1 MNKPIKQAMHD
12 LYSDIQLSADE
23 LQDIKSLAGDEP
35 QKPAVSHAVTRRWNT
50 VVLSL
55 CAMVCTVA
63 VSLTWF
69 SMNHQLMHSQIKVD
83 AIVADAI
90 DNHVLHNVLEYKT
103 QSIDTLAQAFSYLG
117 FAPINSLL
125 TKSYGQLVGAR
136 PCFILGMP
144 AAQLRYQ
151 PDNAASATVFQT
163 RYQEDV
169 YGILPSQEEPITT
182 VNRGVSVS
190 LWVEDDVLMVT
201 AASL

>member
-1 MNKPIKQAMHD
+1 MF
-12 LYSDIQLSADE
+12 
-23 LQDIKSLAGDEP
+23 
-35 QKPAVSHAVTRRWNT
+35 WN
-50 VVLSL
+50 
-55 CAMVCTVA
+55 
-63 VSLTWF
+63 
-69 SMNHQLMHSQIKVD
+69 
-83 AIVADAI
+83 
-90 DNHVLHNVLEYKT
+90 KT